1 MYIHLGSDVVAE
13 EKDIIG
19 FFDMDTTTV
28 AKATRDFLVS
38 EQNTGALITVAEDIP
53 RSFVVCRDKTY
64 LSQLNTST
72 LGRRS
77 ANGMESLE

>member
-13 EKDIIG
+13 EEDIIG
-19 FFDMDTTTV
+19 FFDMDTTTI
-28 AKATRDFLVS
+28 ARTTRDFLVS
-38 EQNTGALITVAEDIP
+38 EQSKGTLVTVAEDIP

-77 ANGMESLE
+77 VNVLEDLE